1 MHPSLPLI
9 LGGLEL
15 SLDLLVQVVKH
26 SFTALAVLF
35 GVALYAEPL
44 WVATASLF
52 DKVVGPLHGFVLDVG
67 HVDGLPLLPFHDIIG
82 DAFRLIGWLSTSV
95 CPKRLMHIWL
105 RGRPCLLLL

>member
-26 SFTALAVLF
+26 SITALAEFF
-35 GVALYAEPL
+35 GVVLYAKPL
-44 WVATASLF
+44 WVATASLINQ
-52 DKVVGPLHGFVLDVG
+52 VVGPLHGFVLDVG

-82 DAFRLIGWLSTSV
+82 DAFRLLGWLSTPV
-95 CPKRLMHIWL
+95 CPRRLVRIWL